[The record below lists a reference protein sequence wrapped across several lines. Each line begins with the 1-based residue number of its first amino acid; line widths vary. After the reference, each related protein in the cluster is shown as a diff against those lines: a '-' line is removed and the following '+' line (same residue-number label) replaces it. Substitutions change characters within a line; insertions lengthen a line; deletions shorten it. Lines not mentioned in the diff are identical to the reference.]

1 MRVMGSPTKSLTS
14 FVHDNSDDS
23 IREVFSYYG
32 EIRHFSRPILKDK
45 CIPSQFAFIKYR
57 DEASAKDAVESM
69 NNAYIWDVDLTV
81 DEANAQESFFSGST
95 GIVFSVIGLSL
106 YSSYDCLCSM
116 KGGLVNHEYNF
127 PPREIHEFD
136 SSMPYNHYQIKRQ
149 EALLR
154 TDDVYPIKV
163 EDLHPDIT

>member
-1 MRVMGSPTKSLTS
+1 MC
-14 FVHDNSDDS
+14 DNQGRKPITQLVDIYSDDS
-23 IREVFSYYG
+23 IREVFSHYG
-32 EIRHFSRPILKDK
+32 EIRQLSRPILKDK

-57 DEASAKDAVESM
+57 DEASAKDAVASM

-81 DEANAQESFFSGST
+81 DEANVQESFFSGST
-95 GIVFSVIGLSL
+95 GIFLLFVSQSLSFS
-106 YSSYDCLCSM
+106 YHRRCSA
-116 KGGLVNHEYNF
+116 KGALTNHEYDF

-149 EALLR
+149 EALQR